1 MKRDPRLRGLSEDH
15 HHALFLARRIRLALE
30 AGERKRA
37 EELTASG
44 WTKELAPHLEA
55 EEEVLVPAMQAAG
68 MHVLAARILRDHA
81 ALCDARAR
89 GLAGDA
95 EQLARFAEVL
105 VEHVRF
111 EERVAFPAVEEG
123 LSNEALAAVSA
134 RTPWGRRG

>member
-15 HHALFLARRIRLALE
+15 HHALFLARRIRFALE
-30 AGERKRA
+30 EGERQLA

-68 MHVLAARILRDHA
+68 MQVLAARILRDHA
-81 ALCDARAR
+81 ALSDARAR

-134 RTPWGRRG
+134 RTPWGRR

>member
-15 HHALFLARRIRLALE
+15 HHALFLARKIRLALE
-30 AGERKRA
+30 AGEGKHA

-44 WTKELAPHLEA
+44 WTEELAPHLEA

-68 MHVLAARILRDHA
+68 MHVLAARILTDHA
-81 ALCDARAR
+81 ALSDARAR

-111 EERVAFPAVEEG
+111 EERVVFPAVEEG

-134 RTPWGRRG
+134 RTPWGRR